1 MKRLLIITTVL
12 GALCFL
18 LPGAAKADTC
28 PALSTDCISMGGVT
42 WTVTNTTDASDGPG
56 VFDITLVIGTAGAD
70 SGKPGPSGLS
80 EFSIQFT
87 GATNVTIESTNTGWS
102 SVAPGNCV
110 SSMANFW
117 CVSGSNISLPDGT
130 ETFVFDV
137 TAPNAPTESDI
148 RALQGQGA
156 LAISEGVGVGSDSGP
171 TPAPEPASL
180 VLLGTGLIGLPL
192 LRRRRS

>member
-1 MKRLLIITTVL
+1 MKKLLIITTVL

-28 PALSTDCISMGGVT
+28 PALSTDCTSAGGVT
-42 WTVTNTTDASDGPG
+42 WTLTNTTDASDGPG
-56 VFDITLVIGTAGAD
+56 VFDITLVIGTTGSD
-70 SGKPGPSGLS
+70 SGNLS

-102 SVAPGNCV
+102 SVVSGNCV
-110 SSMANFW
+110 SSKANFW
-117 CVSGSNISLPDGT
+117 CVTGSNISVPDST

-137 TAPNAPTESDI
+137 TIPSAPTGSHI
-148 RALQGQGA
+148 RAFQGQGD
-156 LAISEGVGVGSDSGP
+156 LAISNDVGIGSGSGP
-171 TPAPEPASL
+171 TPTPEPASL
-180 VLLGTGLIGLPL
+180 ALLGTGLIGLPF

>member
-12 GALCFL
+12 GVLCFL

-28 PALSTDCISMGGVT
+28 PALSTDCISAGGVT

-137 TAPNAPTESDI
+137 SAPSAPTVSDI
-148 RALQGQGA
+148 HALQGQGA
-156 LAISEGVGVGSDSGP
+156 WAISEGVGIGSGP

-180 VLLGTGLIGLPL
+180 ALLGTGLIGLRV